1 MKYILLL
8 EYDTGDQ
15 AYFVYEKLSHAKT
28 KMAEMKRHMSNS
40 IEHCSIVEVSKTLI
54 HWHWTHACVSITD
67 ES

>member
-15 AYFVYEKLSHAKT
+15 DYYAFEKLSHAKT
-28 KMAEMKRHMSNS
+28 KMEDMKRYMSNS
-40 IEHCSIVEVSKTLI
+40 LEFCYIVEVSKTLI
-54 HWHWTHACVSITD
+54 HWANPCVSITD